1 MGALPGQGQQND
13 SCSPAFLPR
22 WVEGVVD
29 VPVQQI
35 HSEKC
40 LGLEKSCFLA
50 EPFFHPDHS
59 VVWFWDWSYHKRGI
73 DGGWEWQCSTAA
85 NSLTNV

>member
-1 MGALPGQGQQND
+1 MGTLPGQGQQNN
-13 SCSPAFLPR
+13 SCSPAFLPG

-35 HSEKC
+35 HSEKY

-50 EPFFHPDHS
+50 EPFFPS
-59 VVWFWDWSYHKRGI
+59 GSFRGLVLGLELPQEG
-73 DGGWEWQCSTAA
+73 D
-85 NSLTNV
+85 